1 LEHEVDGGHN
11 YGYDHEAFLGKDE
24 AKTFDQLTPEESK
37 QRLRAIVKKI
47 DKDANGLFTEKELT
61 DWVNY
66 IRKKSLWDETARI
79 WREDR
84 QQEEGGKL
92 TWMEYLETSYNKD
105 ETEEQL
111 AQRPGYAAGLRRDR
125 RKWKEADKDGDG
137 ELNIEEYAAFAHPEE
152 FDHMKDIFVDEV
164 MASMDSDKDGFVSK
178 EEYLAD
184 LYRPQPGEKEPDW
197 IESERTEFHRSR
209 DINKDGKMDKKEVKE
224 MLVPDIDVGKTEA
237 AHLIYE
243 ADANKDGK
251 LSEEEI
257 IAKYD
262 VFVGSRATDFGEA
275 LVRHEDL

>member
-1 LEHEVDGGHN
+1 MDGQ
-11 YGYDHEAFLGKDE
+11 
-24 AKTFDQLTPEESK
+24 T
-37 QRLRAIVKKI
+37 
-47 DKDANGLFTEKELT
+47 
-61 DWVNY
+61 
-66 IRKKSLWDETARI
+66 
-79 WREDR
+79 DR
-84 QQEEGGKL
+84 QTDADKQTK
-92 TWMEYLETSYNKD
+92 ETEFFLSFL
-105 ETEEQL
+105 EEQL